1 MDLKLLN
8 EQGQAAATF
17 SAPDTIFG
25 RDFNEALIHQV
36 VVAFQAN
43 ARAGNRA
50 QKDRSEVKHTTRSPG
65 ARRVPAAL
73 APV

>member
-36 VVAFQAN
+36 VVAFKPTPVPVTAP
-43 ARAGNRA
+43 RRTVP
-50 QKDRSEVKHTTRSPG
+50 KSSTPPRSPG
-65 ARRVPAAL
+65 ARRVPVAL

>member
-50 QKDRSEVKHTTRSPG
+50 QKDRSEVKHTKSPG